1 MVTQDNPA
9 TIQAD
14 GSENPVV
21 MEEDA
26 WDDAALLDEV
36 FDKYLKQQSGMNRNL
51 ARSKLAFKRRMW
63 KLMLASTHFL
73 KRLLDITGAVL
84 AILGLSPV
92 FIVTWIAIRVEDPG
106 PAFFKQERVGRWGQ
120 TFTMYKFRSM
130 VMNADKLKDQLL
142 EQNESGAGV
151 IFKMKQDPRITKVG
165 KWIRKLSIDELP
177 QLYNVLI
184 GDMSLVGPRPPVPRE
199 VAEYTLADR
208 RRLDVIP
215 GITGLWQVSGRSD
228 IDFEGQV
235 RLDVEY
241 IRSQSFLNDLVILLK
256 TIPAVLL
263 GKGAY

>member
-1 MVTQDNPA
+1 M
-9 TIQAD
+9 AD
-14 GSENPVV
+14 LKLNSSTELASHVV
-21 MEEDA
+21 DMHNDP
-26 WDDAALLDEV
+26 WDDSDLLDEV
-36 FDKYLKQQSGMNRNL
+36 AEKYLKQQSGLTRKMVQMKIALKRNI
-51 ARSKLAFKRRMW
+51 W
-63 KLMLASTHFL
+63 KFVIASSFFL
-73 KRLLDITGAVL
+73 KRLLDIFGAL
-84 AILGLSPV
+84 MAILMLSPV
-92 FIVTWIAIRVEDPG
+92 FIFTWLAIRIEDPG
-106 PAFFKQERVGRWGQ
+106 PAFFKQQRVGRWGQ

-142 EQNESGAGV
+142 DQNESGAGV
-151 IFKMKQDPRITKVG
+151 IFKMKEDPRITKVG

-177 QLYNVLI
+177 QLYNVLK

-241 IRSQSFLNDLVILLK
+241 IRSQSLIYDITILLK

>member
-1 MVTQDNPA
+1 M
-9 TIQAD
+9 AD
-14 GSENPVV
+14 DP
-21 MEEDA
+21 
-26 WDDAALLDEV
+26 WDDDELLDEV
-36 FDKYLKQQSGMNRNL
+36 FNKYLKQQSGVSRNMT
-51 ARSKLAFKRRMW
+51 RWKLAFKRGLW
-63 KLMLASTHFL
+63 KFFIALSYFL
-73 KRLLDITGAVL
+73 KRLVDVSGAAV
-84 AILGLSPV
+84 AILLLSPV
-92 FIVTWIAIRVEDPG
+92 FIVTWVSIRIEDPG
-106 PAFFKQERVGRWGQ
+106 PAFFKQQRVGRWGQ

-142 EQNESGAGV
+142 DQNESGAGV
-151 IFKMKQDPRITKVG
+151 IFKMKQDPRITKTG
-165 KWIRKLSIDELP
+165 KWIRKFSIDELP
-177 QLYNVLI
+177 QLYNVLV

-199 VAEYTLADR
+199 VAEYSLNDR

-241 IRSQSFLNDLVILLK
+241 IRSQSLWYDIVILLK